1 MQMIDTEAQRI
12 KTAYALS
19 TNNAF
24 GNIFEYFHINLV
36 PSYGLQSIFKECGN
50 VKL

>member
-1 MQMIDTEAQRI
+1 MQMIETEVQRRN
-12 KTAYALS
+12 TPYALS
-19 TNNAF
+19 TSNAF
-24 GNIFEYFHINLV
+24 GNISECFQINLV